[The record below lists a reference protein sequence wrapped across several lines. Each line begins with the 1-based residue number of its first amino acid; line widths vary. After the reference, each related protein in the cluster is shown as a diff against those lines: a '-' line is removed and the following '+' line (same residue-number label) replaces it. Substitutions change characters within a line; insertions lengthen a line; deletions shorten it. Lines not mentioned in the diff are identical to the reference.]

1 MSKDLAISKPSQASQ
16 GVISAEQI
24 KTLEQAGIIP
34 KGTPAAQIQ
43 VYAEVCA
50 MHQLSPFAGEVH
62 LVKYR
67 GKEGDKYTVIVGIHG
82 MENRAESTDEW
93 AGYGEPQFNFT
104 ADGKFLTLTEIG
116 QLLPDKK
123 PLSCRIEAF
132 RIKNGIKYSN
142 FGQVLWSEFAGT
154 SPQWQ
159 KMPAHMLMKCAKVMA
174 LRELFPR
181 QTRGLRIREEMEA
194 MENPAPLS
202 EEAGEVMPT
211 ATPLNETDKER
222 IKACQTSYELKALYD
237 ADKSYWKKH
246 TQLFMDRRAE
256 LLPMEAENLIPVIQ
270 SLETSEAMHTWIES
284 HADDLKA
291 LLSETIQAKLDELQ
305 IAGV

>member
-1 MSKDLAISKPSQASQ
+1 MSKDLTISKASQ
-16 GVISAEQI
+16 GIINAEQI
-24 KTLEQAGIIP
+24 QTLEQAGIIP

-62 LVKYR
+62 LVGYKTKDGSTKYS
-67 GKEGDKYTVIVGIHG
+67 VIVGIHG

-104 ADGKFLTLTEIG
+104 ADGKFLTLTEVG
-116 QLLPDKK
+116 QMLPDKK

-202 EEAGEVMPT
+202 DEAGEVMPVT
-211 ATPLNETDKER
+211 HPLNETDKER

-256 LLPMEAENLIPVIQ
+256 LLPTEAENLIPIIQ